1 MAEIEWPAGL
11 VERITERRGRLH
23 CYDRL
28 EPARTALLVV
38 DMQTAFLKPEWP
50 TSLAAAR
57 EIVPTV
63 NRLAK
68 AVRAAG
74 GQVIWIVSTYGPK
87 EDDRWRILF
96 EHVMGPKAGAF
107 FREVLSE
114 GHEGHAIWPHLEVCR
129 EDATVAK
136 NRFSAFCGSA
146 GRLERLLKER
156 GIDTL
161 LVAGTVTNVCCESTA
176 REAAFRDFKTIMVS
190 DANAGRSETDNLV
203 TFSTFIRAFGDVMSS
218 AEVMAR
224 LAAAASTVRPA
235 AAAEGT

>member
-114 GHEGHAIWPHLEVCR
+114 GHEGHVIWPHLEVCR

>member
-1 MAEIEWPAGL
+1 MAEIGWPAEL

-23 CYDRL
+23 CYDVL
-28 EPARTALLVV
+28 VPAATALLVV

-63 NRLAK
+63 NRLAR

-96 EHVMGPKAGAF
+96 EHVLGPKAGSF
-107 FREVLSE
+107 FREVMSE
-114 GHEGHAIWPHLEVCR
+114 GHEGHAIWPHLEVCL

-136 NRFSAFCGSA
+136 NRFSAFCGSD
-146 GRLERLLKER
+146 GRLERLLKECSL
-156 GIDTL
+156 DTV

-190 DANAGRSETDNLV
+190 DANAARSETDNLV
-203 TFSTFIRAFGDVMSS
+203 AFSTFIRAFGDVMSS
-218 AEVMAR
+218 TEVMAR
-224 LAAAASTVRPA
+224 LAAGASTVRPA
-235 AAAEGT
+235 ALAEGS

>member
-1 MAEIEWPAGL
+1 MAEIVWPAEL
-11 VERITERRGRLH
+11 VERIIERRGRLH
-23 CYDRL
+23 CYDTL
-28 EPARTALLVV
+28 APEGTALAVV
-38 DMQTAFLKPEWP
+38 DMQTAFLKAEWP

-68 AVRAAG
+68 AVRGTG
-74 GQVIWIVSTYGPK
+74 GKVVWIVSTYGPR

-114 GHEGHAIWPHLEVCR
+114 GHEGHAIWPLLEVR
-129 EDATVAK
+129 SEDAVVGK
-136 NRFSAFCGSA
+136 NRFGAFCGSE
-146 GRLERLLKER
+146 GRLERLLKEC
-156 GIDTL
+156 GLDTL
-161 LVAGTVTNVCCESTA
+161 LIAGTVTNVCCESTA
-176 REAAFRDFKTIMVS
+176 REAAFHDFKTIMVS

-218 AEVMAR
+218 DEVIAR
-224 LAAAASTVRPA
+224 LEAGGSTGKPA
-235 AAAEGT
+235 ARAESA